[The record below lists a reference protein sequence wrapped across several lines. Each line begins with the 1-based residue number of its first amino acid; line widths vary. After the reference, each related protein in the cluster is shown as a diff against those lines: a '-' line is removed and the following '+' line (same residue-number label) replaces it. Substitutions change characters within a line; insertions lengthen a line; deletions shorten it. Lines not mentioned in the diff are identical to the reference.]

1 MVSLFVAVTDNAW
14 FEFLAA
20 QPDVDEV
27 NFWQPGGS
35 TNFKA
40 LQPGEL
46 FLFKLHSPLNFIVG
60 GGVFAHASILPVSL
74 AWDAFGIKNG
84 ARSLSEM
91 QARIAHYRRDAGR
104 DESDFRIGCRILESP
119 FFLQREQ
126 WIPIPA
132 DWSPNIVVGKTYDT
146 GEAEGMRLWDALQER
161 NALGLYV
168 TPSGQYEM
176 PGFGERRYGEPTL
189 VAPRLGQGTF
199 RVAVTDA
206 YHRRCA
212 VTGERTLPALEAA
225 HIRPYGEGGR
235 HEVSNGLLFR
245 SDIHRLFDR
254 HYVTVT
260 PDARFEVSRRIRE
273 EFENGRQ
280 YYAMHGAP
288 IALPERPDWRPA
300 KEALAWHNGRF
311 LE

>member
-20 QPDVDEV
+20 QPEIDEV

-35 TNFKA
+35 TNFRA

-60 GGVFAHASILPVSL
+60 GGVFAHASLLPVSL
-74 AWDAFGIKNG
+74 AWDAFGVKNG
-84 ARSLSEM
+84 AQSLSEM

-104 DESDFRIGCRILESP
+104 AHEDFHIGCRILESP
-119 FFLQREQ
+119 FFFPREQ
-126 WIPIPA
+126 WIPVPA
-132 DWSPNIVVGKTYDT
+132 DWSRNIVVGKTYDT
-146 GEAEGMRLWDALQER
+146 GEAEGMRLWEAIQER
-161 NALGLYV
+161 NALGLYGA
-168 TPSGQYEM
+168 PSGQYEI
-176 PGFGERRYGEPTL
+176 PGLGERRYGEPAL

-225 HIRPYGEGGR
+225 HIRPYAEGGA

-260 PDARFEVSRRIRE
+260 PDGRFEVSRRIRE

-280 YYAMHGAP
+280 YYAMHGAELT
-288 IALPERPDWRPA
+288 LPERPDWRPA
-300 KEALAWHNGRF
+300 REALEWHNGRF
-311 LE
+311 LG